1 MPAAVYFKEN
11 IFIFCNIVDRIT
23 RLYYNINQSKV
34 LNFKLTIFD
43 IKFWEVFMIFNNVTE
58 LIGNTPLVRLNNL
71 VSDDSAE
78 VVLKLESF
86 NPGGSVKDRIA
97 FNMIDEAEKAGK
109 IKPGGVLVEPTSGNT
124 GIGIAMV
131 GAAKGYTV
139 VLTMPE
145 SMSQERRQ
153 MLKAYGAELVLTPA
167 AEGMKGAISKA
178 EEIAAERDGFIPSQF
193 TNPANPDIHRRT
205 TAKEIIA
212 ETQGKIDYFV
222 AGVGTG
228 GTITGTGEKL
238 KERINNLKVVAVEP
252 ENSAVISGGEPGPHK
267 IQGIGAGFI
276 PEVLNTEIIDR
287 VEKVKNDEAFTTAKR
302 LAAEEGIFAGIST
315 GAAVAAALKLADEVG
330 ADKRIVV
337 IAPDTGERYLSTG
350 VFG

>member
-1 MPAAVYFKEN
+1 
-11 IFIFCNIVDRIT
+11 
-23 RLYYNINQSKV
+23 
-34 LNFKLTIFD
+34 
-43 IKFWEVFMIFNNVTE
+43 MIFNDVTE

-71 VSDDSAE
+71 TDDDSAE
-78 VVLKLESF
+78 LVLKLESF
-86 NPGGSVKDRIA
+86 NPGGSIKDRIA
-97 FNMIDEAEKAGK
+97 LNMIKEAEKAGQ

-131 GAAKGYTV
+131 GAAKGYDV

-145 SMSQERRQ
+145 SMSQERKQ

-167 AEGMKGAISKA
+167 SAGMKGAISKA
-178 EEIAAERDGFIPSQF
+178 EEIAAKRGGFVLSQF
-193 TNPANPDIHRRT
+193 KNPANPDIHRKT
-205 TAKEIIA
+205 TAKEIIS
-212 ETQGKIDYFV
+212 ETNGRIDYFV

-228 GTITGTGEKL
+228 GTITGTGDEL
-238 KERINNLKVVAVEP
+238 KKRINNLKVIAVEP
-252 ENSAVISGGEPGPHK
+252 ENSAVISGEEAGAHK

-287 VEKVKNDEAFTTAKR
+287 VEKVTNEEAFAAAKN
-302 LAAEEGIFAGIST
+302 LAVKEGIFAGIST
-315 GAAVAAALKLADEVG
+315 GAAVAAAIKLAKEVG
-330 ADKRIVV
+330 SDKRIVV

>member
-1 MPAAVYFKEN
+1 
-11 IFIFCNIVDRIT
+11 
-23 RLYYNINQSKV
+23 
-34 LNFKLTIFD
+34 
-43 IKFWEVFMIFNNVTE
+43 MIFNDVTE
-58 LIGNTPLVRLNNL
+58 LIGNTPLVKLNNL
-71 VSDDSAE
+71 VSKNDAE

-86 NPGGSVKDRIA
+86 NPGGSIKDRIA
-97 FNMIDEAEKAGK
+97 FNMISEAEKSGK
-109 IKPGGVLVEPTSGNT
+109 IAPGGVLVEPTSGNT

-131 GAAKGYTV
+131 GAAKGYQV

-145 SMSQERRQ
+145 SMSQERKQ

-167 AEGMKGAISKA
+167 SDGMKGAISKA
-178 EEIAAERDGFIPSQF
+178 EEIAAERNGFIPSQF
-193 TNPANPDIHRRT
+193 TNTANPDIHRKT
-205 TAKEIIA
+205 TAEEIIT
-212 ETQGKIDYFV
+212 ETHAKIDYFV

-252 ENSAVISGGEPGPHK
+252 ENSAVISGGEPGSHK

-276 PEVLNTEIIDR
+276 PEVLNIDIIDR
-287 VEKVKNDEAFTTAKR
+287 VEKIKNEEAFETTRK
-302 LAAEEGIFAGIST
+302 LATNEGIFAGIST
-315 GAAVAAALKLADEVG
+315 GAAVAAALRLAEELDS
-330 ADKRIVV
+330 DKRIVV

>member
-1 MPAAVYFKEN
+1 
-11 IFIFCNIVDRIT
+11 
-23 RLYYNINQSKV
+23 
-34 LNFKLTIFD
+34 
-43 IKFWEVFMIFNNVTE
+43 
-58 LIGNTPLVRLNNL
+58 
-71 VSDDSAE
+71 
-78 VVLKLESF
+78 
-86 NPGGSVKDRIA
+86 
-97 FNMIDEAEKAGK
+97 
-109 IKPGGVLVEPTSGNT
+109 
-124 GIGIAMV
+124 
-131 GAAKGYTV
+131 
-139 VLTMPE
+139 
-145 SMSQERRQ
+145 

>member
-1 MPAAVYFKEN
+1 M
-11 IFIFCNIVDRIT
+11 
-23 RLYYNINQSKV
+23 
-34 LNFKLTIFD
+34 IFD
-43 IKFWEVFMIFNNVTE
+43 DITE

-71 VSDDSAE
+71 TDSDSAE
-78 VVLKLESF
+78 VILKLESF
-86 NPGGSVKDRIA
+86 NPGGSIKDRIA
-97 FNMIDEAEKAGK
+97 FNMIKEAEKAGE

-131 GAAKGYTV
+131 GAARGYDV

-145 SMSQERRQ
+145 SMSQERKQ

-167 AEGMKGAISKA
+167 SGGMKGAIAKA
-178 EEIAAERDGFIPSQF
+178 EEIAAERGGFVLSQF
-193 TNPANPDIHRRT
+193 KNPANPDIHRQT
-205 TAKEIIA
+205 TAKEIIT

-228 GTITGTGEKL
+228 GTITGTGDEL
-238 KERINNLKVVAVEP
+238 KKRINNLKVIAVEP
-252 ENSAVISGGEPGPHK
+252 ENSAVISGEEAGSHK

-287 VEKVKNDEAFTTAKR
+287 VEKVTNEEAFAAAKD
-302 LAAEEGIFAGIST
+302 LAVKEGIFAGIST
-315 GAAVAAALKLADEVG
+315 GAAVAAAIRLAKEVG
-330 ADKRIVV
+330 CDKRIVV

>member
-1 MPAAVYFKEN
+1 
-11 IFIFCNIVDRIT
+11 
-23 RLYYNINQSKV
+23 
-34 LNFKLTIFD
+34 
-43 IKFWEVFMIFNNVTE
+43 MIYNNVTE

-71 VSDDSAE
+71 VGEDSAE

-97 FNMIDEAEKAGK
+97 LNMIKEAEKSGK

-131 GAAKGYTV
+131 GAARGYKV

-167 AEGMKGAISKA
+167 SGGMKGAISKA
-178 EEIAAERDGFIPSQF
+178 EEIAAERDGFILSQF
-193 TNPANPDIHRRT
+193 KNPANPDIHRQT
-205 TAKEIIA
+205 TAQEIIT
-212 ETQGKIDYFV
+212 ETEAKIDYLV

-238 KERINNLKVVAVEP
+238 KERINNLQVVAVEP
-252 ENSAVISGGEPGPHK
+252 ENSAVISGDKPGSHK

-287 VEKVKNDEAFTTAKR
+287 VEKVTNEEAFATAKD
-302 LAAEEGIFAGIST
+302 LAAKEGIFAGIST
-315 GAAVAAALKLADEVG
+315 GAAVAAALKLAKEVG
-330 ADKRIVV
+330 KEKRIVV

-350 VFG
+350 IFA

>member
-1 MPAAVYFKEN
+1 
-11 IFIFCNIVDRIT
+11 
-23 RLYYNINQSKV
+23 
-34 LNFKLTIFD
+34 
-43 IKFWEVFMIFNNVTE
+43 MIYNNVTE

-71 VSDDSAE
+71 VSDGSAE

-97 FNMIDEAEKAGK
+97 FNMINEAEKSGK

-131 GAAKGYTV
+131 GAARGYKV

-167 AEGMKGAISKA
+167 SGGMKGAISKA
-178 EEIAAERDGFIPSQF
+178 EEIAAERDGFILSQF
-193 TNPANPDIHRRT
+193 KNPANPDIHRQT
-205 TAKEIIA
+205 TAQEIIS
-212 ETQGKIDYFV
+212 ETEAKIDYLV

-238 KERINNLKVVAVEP
+238 KERINNLQVVAVEP
-252 ENSAVISGGEPGPHK
+252 ENSAVISGDKPGSHK

-287 VEKVKNDEAFTTAKR
+287 VEKVTNEEAFATAKD
-302 LAAEEGIFAGIST
+302 LAAKEGIFAGIST
-315 GAAVAAALKLADEVG
+315 GAAVAAALKLAEEVG
-330 ADKRIVV
+330 KEKRIVV

-350 VFG
+350 IFA